1 MSKNWSR
8 IALASF
14 LVLLLGASAAF
25 ATTARVRS
33 LANAGDYMSDD
44 SNVNRWYSTL
54 TSYANQVNAE
64 MGTWDPINFGYSGTH
79 GLSWIN
85 ACGEDGKWGTY
96 RISLNES
103 SLNAPGSWIGNRFY
117 RDHSPMDGSIIPV
130 IGTAVFAETPLNRW
144 DLAGGWDLGENMA
157 LGIAVTQSKW
167 KAKDTVGIAN
177 QFDTAEIS
185 DSWMTLGAGFTWT
198 NNDNMVF
205 DVLANFGTAGGKY
218 TSSLTTGGNTV
229 TTTAEWD
236 AKTAF
241 DIGARLFYDW
251 KDDVALVPMAE
262 FATSD
267 YSIKYSDNSG
277 ANPPLANPVPNGQKT
292 TDFMFGLGINKD
304 VNQDNM
310 LVFAL
315 EVMNRTEKDSK
326 TDSTSVEYTSLY
338 LPTFRLALES
348 HITSW
353 LTTRVGA
360 AKHLLNEKAKYND
373 GERQAGVGTPA
384 TVNPPTGGPSGFEWF
399 LGCGFN
405 VAEWTVD
412 LELAQETPFAL
423 GYWLTGYSGYG
434 AGGPVGRISAVYN
447 Y

>member
-14 LVLLLGASAAF
+14 LVLSLGASSVF

-64 MGTWDPINFGYSGTH
+64 MGAWNGFSLADTRGLGWTH
-79 GLSWIN
+79 
-85 ACGEDGKWGTY
+85 ACGDDGKWGTY

-103 SLNAPGSWIGNRFY
+103 SLNSPGFWIGNPFY
-117 RDHSPMDGSIIPV
+117 SVHAPQDAIGFLNDPSGVFVNTPV
-130 IGTAVFAETPLNRW
+130 NRW
-144 DLAGGWDLGENMA
+144 DVAGGWDLGETIA
-157 LGIAVTQSKW
+157 LGLSITQSKW
-167 KAKDTVGIAN
+167 KYEDTAANQKASNSWLTVG
-177 QFDTAEIS
+177 
-185 DSWMTLGAGFTWT
+185 AGLSWT
-198 NNDNMVF
+198 NNDNTTF
-205 DVLANFGTAGGKY
+205 DASVTFGQAGGDA
-218 TSSLTTGGNTV
+218 TDGTNT
-229 TTTAEWD
+229 AKWD
-236 AKTAF
+236 NKTAF
-241 DIGARLFYDW
+241 DLGARLFYDW
-251 KDDVALVPMAE
+251 KDDVTLVPMAE
-262 FATSD
+262 FASSN
-267 YSIKYSDNSG
+267 YSVSTG
-277 ANPPLANPVPNGQKT
+277 PTANPAPNGQKI
-292 TDFMFGLGINKD
+292 TDFMLGLGVNMD

-315 EVMNRTEKDSK
+315 EFMNRKWENSNE
-326 TDSTSVEYTSLY
+326 DSTSVKISQVY

-360 AKHLLNEKAKYND
+360 AKYLVNEKYEYND
-373 GERQAGVGTPA
+373 GDVNVGVG
-384 TVNPPTGGPSGFEWF
+384 VPTFIASGPSGFDWF

-405 VAEWTVD
+405 VAEWTID
-412 LELAQETPFAL
+412 LELAEETPFSL

-434 AGGPVGRISAVYN
+434 SAGPVGRISAVYN

>member
-14 LVLLLGASAAF
+14 LILLLGASAAF

-64 MGTWDPINFGYSGTH
+64 MGSWDGFTLSGTR

-103 SLNAPGSWIGNRFY
+103 SLNAPGFWVGNPFY
-117 RDHSPMDGSIIPV
+117 SVHAPSDGTIIPG
-130 IGTAVFAETPLNRW
+130 IGGPVFGETPLNRW

-157 LGIAVTQSKW
+157 LGVAVTQSKW
-167 KAKDTVGIAN
+167 KAKDTQAN
-177 QFDTAEIS
+177 AEAS
-185 DSWMTLGAGFTWT
+185 DSWMTLGAGLTWT
-198 NNDNMVF
+198 NNDNTVLDIMV
-205 DVLANFGTAGGKY
+205 NYGTAGGKY
-218 TSSLTTGGNTV
+218 NDGNNV
-229 TTTAEWD
+229 TAEWD

-267 YSIKYSDNSG
+267 YSIKYTDNSTTPAG
-277 ANPPLANPVPNGQKT
+277 TNPVPNGQKI

-310 LVFAL
+310 LLFAI
-315 EVMNRTEKDSK
+315 EVMNRKWEDSNSD
-326 TDSTSVEYTSLY
+326 TTSVEYSSMY

-360 AKHLLNEKAKYND
+360 AKYLVTEKMKDNN
-373 GERQAGVGTPA
+373 GEQTWGEGTPTLVA
-384 TVNPPTGGPSGFEWF
+384 PAPNGFDWF

-405 VAEWTVD
+405 VAEWTID
-412 LELAQETPFAL
+412 LELADQTPFTL
-423 GYWLTGYSGYG
+423 GYWLTGYQGYS
-434 AGGPVGRISAVYN
+434 ASGPVGRISAVYN

>member
-14 LVLLLGASAAF
+14 LVLSLGASSVF

-64 MGTWDPINFGYSGTH
+64 MGAWNGFSLSDTRGLGWTH
-79 GLSWIN
+79 
-85 ACGEDGKWGTY
+85 ACGDDGKWGTY

-103 SLNAPGSWIGNRFY
+103 SLNSPGFWIGNPFY
-117 RDHSPMDGSIIPV
+117 SVHAPQDAIGFLNDPSGVFVNTPV
-130 IGTAVFAETPLNRW
+130 NRW
-144 DLAGGWDLGENMA
+144 DVAGGWDLGETIA
-157 LGIAVTQSKW
+157 LGLSITQSKW
-167 KAKDTVGIAN
+167 KYEDTAANQKASNSWLTVG
-177 QFDTAEIS
+177 
-185 DSWMTLGAGFTWT
+185 AGLSWT
-198 NNDNMVF
+198 NNDNTTF
-205 DVLANFGTAGGKY
+205 DASVTFGQAGGDA
-218 TSSLTTGGNTV
+218 TDGTN
-229 TTTAEWD
+229 TAEWD
-236 AKTAF
+236 NKTAF
-241 DIGARLFYDW
+241 DLGARLFYDW
-251 KDDVALVPMAE
+251 KDDVTLVPMAE
-262 FATSD
+262 FASSN
-267 YSIKYSDNSG
+267 YSVSTG
-277 ANPPLANPVPNGQKT
+277 PTANPAPNGQKI
-292 TDFMFGLGINKD
+292 TDFMLGLGVNMD

-315 EVMNRTEKDSK
+315 EFMNRKWENSNE
-326 TDSTSVEYTSLY
+326 DSTSVKISQVY

-360 AKHLLNEKAKYND
+360 AKYLVNEKYEYND
-373 GERQAGVGTPA
+373 GDVNVGVG
-384 TVNPPTGGPSGFEWF
+384 VPTFIASGPSGFDWF

-405 VAEWTVD
+405 VAEWTID
-412 LELAQETPFAL
+412 LELAEETPFSL
-423 GYWLTGYSGYG
+423 GYWLTGYNGYG
-434 AGGPVGRISAVYN
+434 SAGPVGRISAVYN